1 MQKNILIAVVALVV
15 LVGGLWYAG
24 MLNSLLGGAA
34 SSPDETQG
42 DVGNTVPTSSG
53 AQFAAL
59 GPNAI
64 YVAEQ
69 RPGKELIANMVNLAS
84 RGYVVIH
91 ESLEGTPGPI
101 IGNSELLEK
110 AENNNVRIVLS
121 RPAYDDEELIAML
134 HSEKEYAGFDPVK
147 DLPIKDTAG
156 NPVHMI
162 FHVSVDAPDPKTAE
176 VAF

>member
-162 FHVSVDAPDPKTAE
+162 FHVSAGAPDPATVE